1 MGSLGILIKFINLF
15 FVSFGALTFIIVL
28 VDIIRK
34 MRRPKQNHNKIYM
47 LCERYINLYDSG
59 DGYWLTDTEI
69 QLYKELEKQLKC
81 LKVIK

>member
-1 MGSLGILIKFINLF
+1 M
-15 FVSFGALTFIIVL
+15 SFGVLTFIIVS

-34 MRRPKQNHNKIYM
+34 MKHSKQNYSNIYI
-47 LCERYINLYDSG
+47 LCERYIKLYDGS

-69 QLYKELEKQLKC
+69 QLYKELEKQLRY